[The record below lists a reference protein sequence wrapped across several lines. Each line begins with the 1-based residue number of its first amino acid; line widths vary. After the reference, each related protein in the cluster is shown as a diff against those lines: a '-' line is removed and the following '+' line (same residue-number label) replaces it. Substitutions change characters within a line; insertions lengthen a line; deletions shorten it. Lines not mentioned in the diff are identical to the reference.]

1 MNQKLNF
8 CNACINNDGAT
19 FSEVMSIKNS
29 PSKAR
34 MIILRCSTCL
44 KARKKSVL
52 SLVPNQPEPT
62 NQDFIEQTIE
72 EQKIESYIELV
83 NEMTEFQSDL
93 IDYIIKKSNPSKK
106 VLERFSEQNQ
116 LIDML
121 LTEIGKF
128 E

>member
-8 CNACINNDGAT
+8 CNACINNDGST
-19 FSEVMSIKNS
+19 FTEVL
-29 PSKAR
+29 SKDKTR
-34 MIILRCSTCL
+34 MIVRRCSTCL
-44 KARKKSVL
+44 NARKKSIL

-83 NEMTEFQSDL
+83 NEMTKFQSDL
-93 IDYIIKKSNPSKK
+93 IDYIIEKSNPSKK
-106 VLERFSEQNQ
+106 DLERFSDQNQ

-121 LTEIGKF
+121 LTEIGNFK
-128 E
+128 